1 MKFAKILLILI
12 FVSFVKADLENC
24 NVIGE
29 CRNSQI
35 SHLITAKTQLECL
48 ETCIDFDDCEWYTYQ
63 YDETKRNCQLFRT
76 CDTIVDD
83 DNDCIS
89 SQKTCPTVNCRIQ
102 GLCLGTLIKSFPR
115 LSNAGCDSD
124 CKDEPGCTYYSF
136 STGLSSP
143 YTRYCYLFQDCPS
156 IDETVV
162 EFESSQVGVG
172 CPIYD

>member
-1 MKFAKILLILI
+1 MILI

-29 CRNSQI
+29 CRNAQI
-35 SHLITAKTQLECL
+35 SHLITAETQLECL
-48 ETCIDFDDCEWYTYQ
+48 GRCIEFDDCQWYTYR
-63 YDETKRNCQLFRT
+63 YRETKRNCQLFRT
-76 CDTIVDD
+76 CEQLADY

-89 SQKTCPTVNCRIQ
+89 GQKNCPTDNCRIQ
-102 GLCLGTLIKSFPR
+102 GFCLGTLISS
-115 LSNAGCDSD
+115 LTSLTNAYCDSF

-143 YTRYCYLFQDCPS
+143 SKRFCYLFQDCPS

-162 EFESSQVGVG
+162 GYESSPVG
-172 CPIYD
+172 CPVY